1 MKTRIFAALLAF
13 VLLLCSVGC
22 DAPIGNGEGETG
34 GTGNGAEEGADA
46 QTSADTAPD
55 YAEDVSEMFTERD
68 GDATY
73 DGADV
78 RIDLLGDTATATSD
92 AVRIDG
98 ARVTVTAEAT
108 YYVTGTLNSGQ
119 IIVDAPENAKVRI
132 ILDGVTVTS
141 GTSAAL
147 YVREC
152 DKLFVTLAEN
162 SENILASGST
172 FTPIDENDVDAAVF
186 SKSDLTLNGT
196 GSLFV
201 SSPAGHGIVCK
212 DDLVFTGGS
221 YQIAAASHGIDANDS
236 VRIRD
241 VQLSV
246 TAGKDALRAENNDD
260 ASLGFVYIASGTFDL
275 SAAGD
280 GVSAGAHL
288 QIENGAFTVTAGGG
302 AANAGGFGSSSASA
316 DTSAKALKGQTGVR
330 IANGT
335 FTLDSADD
343 AVHSNGSVT
352 VSGGV
357 FAVST
362 GDDGFHADETLTVSG
377 GEFDIIK
384 SYEGLEGLHVAIT
397 GGKIRLIARDDGVNA
412 AGGKD
417 GSGMGGRGDDAFGG
431 MRPRAGGMPGGAPG
445 GSSSSGSIV
454 ISGGTLYIEAS
465 GDGIDANGTLE
476 ITGGQTVVCGPTQGD
491 TATLDYD
498 GSATISGGTFI
509 GTGASGMAQT
519 FSNSAQGVISVR
531 LSGGG
536 AGTEITLKDADGKV
550 LITHTPALS
559 FSVVILSC
567 PEMVSGEPYTVTV
580 GENAG
585 TFTAK

>member
-13 VLLLCSVGC
+13 ALLLCSVGC

-68 GDATY
+68 GDASY

-78 RIDLLGDTATATSD
+78 RIALLGDTATATSD

-119 IIVDAPENAKVRI
+119 IIVDASESAKVRI

-141 GTSAAL
+141 DASAAL
-147 YVREC
+147 YAREC

-221 YQIAAASHGIDANDS
+221 YQITAASHGIDANDS

-246 TAGKDALRAENNDD
+246 TAGKDALHAENNDD

-302 AANAGGFGSSSASA
+302 TANAGGFGSSSASA

-352 VSGGV
+352 VSGG
-357 FAVST
+357 
-362 GDDGFHADETLTVSG
+362 
-377 GEFDIIK
+377 EFDIIK

-397 GGKIRLIARDDGVNA
+397 GGKIRLVARDDGVNA

-417 GSGMGGRGDDAFGG
+417 GSGMG
-431 MRPRAGGMPGGAPG
+431 
-445 GSSSSGSIV
+445 
-454 ISGGTLYIEAS
+454 
-465 GDGIDANGTLE
+465 
-476 ITGGQTVVCGPTQGD
+476 
-491 TATLDYD
+491 
-498 GSATISGGTFI
+498 
-509 GTGASGMAQT
+509 
-519 FSNSAQGVISVR
+519 
-531 LSGGG
+531 
-536 AGTEITLKDADGKV
+536 
-550 LITHTPALS
+550 
-559 FSVVILSC
+559 
-567 PEMVSGEPYTVTV
+567 
-580 GENAG
+580 
-585 TFTAK
+585 